1 MMVRIQLEIPEEER
15 ARFAGQA
22 AREGKTLDAWL
33 IAAAKQRLST
43 PPSEPEPAEADEPS
57 PEAHEAPAVDV
68 GQSILDMFDEL
79 HRSAPEGA
87 LDGLPADGA
96 RNYKHYLYGFPKEE
110 DER

>member
-43 PPSEPEPAEADEPS
+43 PPSEPEPAEASEPA

-79 HRSAPEGA
+79 HRSMPEGA
-87 LDGLPADGA
+87 LDDWPTDLSA
-96 RNYKHYLYGFPKEE
+96 NLKHYLYGWPK
-110 DER
+110 DTER

>member
-33 IAAAKQRLST
+33 IAAAKQRLAT
-43 PPSEPEPAEADEPS
+43 PPPEPAQASEP
-57 PEAHEAPAVDV
+57 PQPAHETPTVNV

-79 HRSAPEGA
+79 HRSMPEGA
-87 LDGLPADGA
+87 LDDWPTDLSA
-96 RNYKHYLYGFPKEE
+96 NLKHYLYGWPK
-110 DER
+110 DTER